1 VLSVLLLLA
10 IVLSV
15 LLLLDIVLSVLLL
28 LDIVLSV
35 LRFGDFG
42 YPFGIKKTVDFILN
56 INSNLLFLRQLFL
69 YFYLFI
75 HFWLRY
81 TSLSQCY
88 NCDLWDNNHVY
99 SYKESIRIYVE
110 YIQYILVSIV
120 SFHLISWKGLILLLI
135 ILINLLKLIRFF
147 FLI

>member
-1 VLSVLLLLA
+1 MSHVQQELPTLPEHPSTPLVFRGVRVASIFRFMCNVCRSLFVPLSLFFWTLCC
-10 IVLSV
+10 
-15 LLLLDIVLSVLLL
+15 
-28 LDIVLSV
+28 LSV
-35 LRFGDFG
+35 LRFADFG
-42 YPFGIKKTVDFILN
+42 FPFGIKKTVDFILN

-88 NCDLWDNNHVY
+88 NCDLWDNNHFY
-99 SYKESIRIYVE
+99 SYRESIRIYVE

-120 SFHLISWKGLILLLI
+120 SFHLI
-135 ILINLLKLIRFF
+135 
-147 FLI
+147 